1 MVYTDLC
8 SFYFS
13 VFDEHAV
20 DMTLEEF
27 VKLLRGE
34 RWKVQVEEYQRL
46 KASGRE
52 TEAKKLKRKLAAL
65 VIAGRCD
72 GSHAETNL
80 KQWSGEISQ
89 LRTMPFGVKSL
100 EKRQNELVQRLF
112 PNGNGGMGVNAT
124 RLVVK
129 AFELNIL
136 DVNNLYSD
144 DA

>member
-20 DMTLEEF
+20 DMNIERVCETSAWRTLE
-27 VKLLRGE
+27 G
-34 RWKVQVEEYQRL
+34 
-46 KASGRE
+46 ASRRVSAPEGFGRE

-80 KQWSGEISQ
+80 KQWSG
-89 LRTMPFGVKSL
+89 
-100 EKRQNELVQRLF
+100 
-112 PNGNGGMGVNAT
+112 
-124 RLVVK
+124 
-129 AFELNIL
+129 
-136 DVNNLYSD
+136 
-144 DA
+144 DACWMWINVTAVCLSSCRY

>member
-65 VIAGRCD
+65 VIAWALRWEPCRNQSEAVERGR
-72 GSHAETNL
+72 HA
-80 KQWSGEISQ
+80 GC
-89 LRTMPFGVKSL
+89 G
-100 EKRQNELVQRLF
+100 
-112 PNGNGGMGVNAT
+112 
-124 RLVVK
+124 
-129 AFELNIL
+129 
-136 DVNNLYSD
+136 
-144 DA
+144 